1 MKLSSYLDEK
11 LVFVNLKSKEK
22 DEIIEKFRN
31 GEIEILVSTPVIEVG
46 IDVPDAT
53 IIVIES
59 AERYGL
65 ASLHQLRGRVG
76 RSEKEGFCFA
86 FMSDNSRN
94 SYRRLKYL
102 EELNSGIDL
111 AEIDLKMRGQ
121 GDIFG
126 SIQHGFKK
134 LKVADINDLQ
144 MLEDAKMEAQKY
156 FPKLNEYPELLNKL
170 TQRKGEYITSN

>member
-1 MKLSSYLDEK
+1 
-11 LVFVNLKSKEK
+11 
-22 DEIIEKFRN
+22 
-31 GEIEILVSTPVIEVG
+31 
-46 IDVPDAT
+46 
-53 IIVIES
+53 
-59 AERYGL
+59 
-65 ASLHQLRGRVG
+65 
-76 RSEKEGFCFA
+76 
-86 FMSDNSRN
+86 MSDNSRN

-126 SIQHGFKK
+126 SLQHGFKK

-156 FPKLNEYPELLNKL
+156 FSKLNKYPELLNKL